1 LLIKV
6 SVKNF
11 ALIDSLEIDFSE
23 GFSTI
28 TGDTGSGKSIL
39 LNALSLIIGKRA
51 DHNLLKNNK
60 IKCVIE
66 AEFDLSNFKLKKIF
80 EKNNLD
86 YFDHSILRREV
97 LPNGKSRSFINDTP
111 ANLDLMKSIGE
122 KLIDIHTQN
131 ESLILSKD
139 NFFFSLIDNLS
150 EQNNIVKNFSQN
162 LTLYKELILELEKL
176 NRINVSLQNDYDY
189 NLYLLNELKDAKLFL
204 GEQKDL
210 EENLKILKN
219 SEEIIA
225 SLNQIDNLIQ
235 NDEKS
240 IENQIRNLNFIL
252 SNISKFSDK
261 YSVVKERIESVL
273 IELEDIKLELIGSS
287 SDFNNN
293 PFELEE
299 MESRLNL
306 IYNLQKKHSVNS
318 ISDLI
323 QVTNNLEEKL
333 EKNNNIIIDI
343 ENLKNEILLK
353 ESLLKEQSKKIS
365 ISRKKVLPNL
375 KNQIESILGSL
386 GMKNSSFIF
395 NIKESENY
403 NKYGN
408 DIVEVLFSANKGI
421 DYSPIFKVVSGG
433 ELSRI
438 LLSIKSILSKHLN
451 LPTMIFDEIDTGIS
465 GEMSN
470 AMANLMLNMSKTMQ
484 IISITHLPQIA
495 AKGENQYN
503 VYKYQKSGITNT
515 KIKKLNSEERVE
527 EIAKMLSGDI
537 ISSSALTHAKELL
550 N

>member
-1 LLIKV
+1 MLIKV

-299 MESRLNL
+299 MELRLNL

>member
-1 LLIKV
+1 MLTKV
-6 SVKNF
+6 SIKNF
-11 ALIDSLEIDFSE
+11 ALIDSLEINFSK

-51 DHNLLKNNK
+51 DHTLLKNNK

-122 KLIDIHTQN
+122 SLIDIHTQN

-162 LTLYKELILELEKL
+162 LTLYKELVLELEKL

-235 NDEKS
+235 TDEKS

-261 YSVVKERIESVL
+261 YSLVKKRIESIL
-273 IELEDIKLELIGSS
+273 IELEDIKLEIVGSS

-293 PFELEE
+293 PLELEE

-333 EKNNNIIIDI
+333 ERNNNIIIDI

-365 ISRKKVLPNL
+365 LSRKKVLPNL
-375 KNQIESILGSL
+375 KHKIESILGKL
-386 GMKNSSFIF
+386 GMKNSSFVF
-395 NIKESENY
+395 NLKQSENY

-495 AKGENQYN
+495 AKGENQYS
-503 VYKYQKSGITNT
+503 VFKYQKSGITNT
-515 KIKKLNSEERVE
+515 KIKKLNSEERIE
-527 EIAKMLSGDI
+527 EIAKMLSGDNL
-537 ISSSALTHAKELL
+537 SSSALTHAKELL